1 MTKKRQILFSVIRGL
16 LAILIAL
23 LVATLLIFL
32 SADGDSFAE
41 KLAATG
47 GALKQLLVGP
57 LFRMGRSGT
66 KFDFKRLTDIL
77 ASMIPII
84 FTGLSV
90 CVMFSANQFNLGS
103 EGGIMLGAFSTA
115 MVAVYVPMAA
125 AIHPIVGVLAG
136 GLAVAVM
143 MLLPALLKT
152 KLGVSEMVCS
162 LMLNY
167 IVMYF
172 IKYLMNTY
180 LADKTK
186 GQIQSYEF
194 LETSKIAPLIDNGSK
209 LSWGFVVAIACV
221 VNIFGDLLL
230 VAVFHLG
237 AAGAALATVFAQA
250 ISVVL
255 SLLVIA
261 RRKLPFTFRK
271 EQLRFDRPLTAGIL
285 RLGVPIALQDVL
297 VGVSFLVILAIV
309 NSLGL
314 LQSAGMGIAE
324 KVCAFVMLLPS
335 AFSQSVSAFVAQNT
349 GAAKPDRAKKALR
362 YSVVTSLCIS
372 VFVFYFNFFHGDL
385 LAGIFANDRAVIL
398 EAADYLKA
406 YAIDCLLTSF
416 LFCFVGYFSG
426 LGKTVFVMTQGI
438 LGAFGVRIPVSFAMS
453 RLPNVRLF
461 YIGLAT
467 PCSTVVQ
474 VLLCLGYYA
483 HLARRERR
491 A

>member
-152 KLGVSEMVCS
+152 KLDVSEMVCS

-261 RRKLPFTFRK
+261 RRKRPFTFRK
-271 EQLRFDRPLTAGIL
+271 EQLL
-285 RLGVPIALQDVL
+285 
-297 VGVSFLVILAIV
+297 
-309 NSLGL
+309 SL
-314 LQSAGMGIAE
+314 
-324 KVCAFVMLLPS
+324 
-335 AFSQSVSAFVAQNT
+335 
-349 GAAKPDRAKKALR
+349 
-362 YSVVTSLCIS
+362 
-372 VFVFYFNFFHGDL
+372 
-385 LAGIFANDRAVIL
+385 
-398 EAADYLKA
+398 
-406 YAIDCLLTSF
+406 ID
-416 LFCFVGYFSG
+416 
-426 LGKTVFVMTQGI
+426 I
-438 LGAFGVRIPVSFAMS
+438 
-453 RLPNVRLF
+453 
-461 YIGLAT
+461 
-467 PCSTVVQ
+467 
-474 VLLCLGYYA
+474 
-483 HLARRERR
+483 
-491 A
+491 

>member
-152 KLGVSEMVCS
+152 KLDVSEMVCS

-167 IVMYF
+167 IVMYL
-172 IKYLMNTY
+172 IKFVLNTY
-180 LADKTK
+180 LADKSK

-194 LETSKIAPLIDNGSK
+194 LESAKIAQLVDDGSK
-209 LSWGFVVAIACV
+209 LSVGFLIAIA
-221 VNIFGDLLL
+221 
-230 VAVFHLG
+230 A
-237 AAGAALATVFAQA
+237 
-250 ISVVL
+250 
-255 SLLVIA
+255 
-261 RRKLPFTFRK
+261 
-271 EQLRFDRPLTAGIL
+271 
-285 RLGVPIALQDVL
+285 
-297 VGVSFLVILAIV
+297 VILCGLFMYRTRWGYAIR
-309 NSLGL
+309 
-314 LQSAGMGIAE
+314 MIGINQDFA
-324 KVCAFVMLLPS
+324 
-335 AFSQSVSAFVAQNT
+335 
-349 GAAKPDRAKKALR
+349 R
-362 YSVVTSLCIS
+362 YSGMNVAAIIILSQVL
-372 VFVFYFNFFHGDL
+372 GGA
-385 LAGIFANDRAVIL
+385 LAGIGGGVEMLGRYSAYSWNALPGYGWTGITVAILAGNNPAFVPLAAFFMAYLNKGCSLMSTYCGVPSQLIDILQAVIFVFF
-398 EAADYLKA
+398 AAKQFLAGYRQRLVVKGAQEELAAQKA
-406 YAIDCLLTSF
+406 AAAETAEGS
-416 LFCFVGYFSG
+416 V
-426 LGKTVFVMTQGI
+426 K
-438 LGAFGVRIPVSFAMS
+438 
-453 RLPNVRLF
+453 
-461 YIGLAT
+461 
-467 PCSTVVQ
+467 
-474 VLLCLGYYA
+474 
-483 HLARRERR
+483 
-491 A
+491 